1 MAALE
6 KHPDL
11 RLQQTSPLGKDRSL
25 FQAWL
30 LLDPVS
36 VSLRRFMALRRIL
49 YQQLFI
55 KKPTVLS
62 LQNKTVA

>member
-11 RLQQTSPLGKDRSL
+11 RLQQNSPLGKDRPL
-25 FQAWL
+25 FQALL

-36 VSLRRFMALRRIL
+36 VSLRSVALRRVL